1 MKTWDELDSK
11 ILNLLQTN
19 FPISLTP
26 FRDLAFQLGIT
37 EEEVLNRIANL
48 YNDGVIRRIGGIINS
63 YALGFYSTLCACQ
76 VPEQRIAEV
85 GEVISSYPQVTHNY
99 VRDHHL
105 YNVWFT
111 LTAESKEKVLEI
123 IQGMEKRTEL
133 SIVNMPAR
141 KVYKI
146 KVAFEMEPSNEI

>member
-11 ILNLLQTN
+11 ILNLLQTQ

-26 FRDLAFQLGIT
+26 FRDIALQLGST
-37 EEEVLNRIANL
+37 EEEVLTRIAIL
-48 YNDGVIRRIGGIINS
+48 HQDGIIRRIGGIINS
-63 YALGFYSTLCACQ
+63 RALGFYSTLCACQ
-76 VPEQRIAEV
+76 AAEDRLLEV
-85 GEVISSYPQVTHNY
+85 GEIISSYPQVTHNY
-99 VRDHHL
+99 IRDHQL

-111 LTAESKEKVLEI
+111 LTAESKELALEI
-123 IQGMEKRTEL
+123 IREMERRTAT
-133 SIVNMPAR
+133 SIVNMPAK